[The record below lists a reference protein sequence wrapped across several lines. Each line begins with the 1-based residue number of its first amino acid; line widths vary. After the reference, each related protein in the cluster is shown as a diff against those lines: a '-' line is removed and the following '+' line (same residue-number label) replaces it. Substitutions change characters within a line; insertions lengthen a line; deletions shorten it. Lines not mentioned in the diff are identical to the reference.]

1 MKRYTLSFFLFL
13 TLLFIYALFSLFRSL
28 EIPFSV
34 SPPALV
40 PDATGGRLL
49 SGFLPEMPTD
59 MVHAVSAVA
68 LGNDLLAFWYGGSR
82 EATHD
87 VTIYSCRYTEETHS
101 WGRPQILLTP
111 AEASRGTGR
120 YIHILGNPAA
130 ILTGEGTLA
139 LFFVSVS
146 GGGWSASA
154 VNVMLSKDEGTT
166 WTRPQQVVSSP
177 FWNISTLVKTPPFE
191 LEGGKVAV
199 PVYHEFMRH
208 YGELLIF
215 DRDWELSGLQKLSRG
230 VDVIQPQVFLKSSR
244 ESRVYFRTMDRNFR
258 QILQTSSSD
267 RGKTWSPLAPTGLS
281 NPSAAVAG
289 LVVNNDRWLLIY
301 NHSQVDRQRLDLAVS
316 DDFGETWSR
325 PFTLETA
332 KRGAVS
338 YPWILSTGN
347 GKIHLFY
354 TWNRKNFRHLQFDV
368 NWVQG
373 VIP

>member
-1 MKRYTLSFFLFL
+1 MERNKISFFLFL
-13 TLLFIYALFSLFRSL
+13 ALLAVYALFSLFRGY

-34 SPPALV
+34 EPPALQ
-40 PDATGGRLL
+40 PDATGGRML

-87 VTIYSCRYTEETHS
+87 VYLYSCRYTEETHS
-101 WGRPQILLTP
+101 WGRPQVLVTP
-111 AEASRGTGR
+111 ADVSRGVGR
-120 YIHILGNPAA
+120 YVHILGNPAA

-154 VNVMLSKDEGTT
+154 VNVIFSDDAGKT
-166 WTRPQQVVSSP
+166 WTRPRQVVTSP

-191 LEGGKVAV
+191 LQQGGVAV
-199 PVYHEFMRH
+199 PVYHELKHH

-215 DRDWELSGLQKLSRG
+215 DRNWKLTGIRKLGSG
-230 VDVIQPQVFLKSSR
+230 VDVIQPQVFLKSPS
-244 ESRVYFRTMDRNFR
+244 ESRVYFRSMDRRYR

-267 RGKTWSPLAPTGLS
+267 RGATWSPIVTTGLS
-281 NPSAAVAG
+281 NPSSAVAG
-289 LVVNNDRWLLIY
+289 LVVNSDRWLLVY
-301 NHSQVDRQRLDLAVS
+301 NHSQVDRQRLDLSVS

-332 KRGAVS
+332 KGGAVS
-338 YPWILSTGN
+338 YPWLLVSGN
-347 GKIHLFY
+347 GKIHLLY
-354 TWNRKNFRHLQFDV
+354 TWKRKNFRHLQFDV
-368 NWVQG
+368 KWVRG
-373 VIP
+373 VFP